1 MKVPFYQDSI
11 GGMCGVFS
19 IINAY
24 RIVKNAR
31 FDEVEILYREIVEY
45 LSKKRMLKDI
55 LLDGMLH
62 KDMTMLLHNVVGDRF
77 TEMTSNGKWAGY
89 SLSSWWKYSKEFL
102 SQDNSAIILA
112 IGGKYW
118 HYSTIEKISDKQMY
132 LQDSY
137 GLLRIRKTSCRFP
150 DYKYEDRI
158 VIFPSQC
165 WLIKG

>member
-1 MKVPFYQDSI
+1 
-11 GGMCGVFS
+11 
-19 IINAY
+19 
-24 RIVKNAR
+24 VKNKL
-31 FDEVEILYREIVEY
+31 FILVVVFTMFLITSCSTQEI
-45 LSKKRMLKDI
+45 KRN
-55 LLDGMLH
+55 DG
-62 KDMTMLLHNVVGDRF
+62 
-77 TEMTSNGKWAGY
+77 
-89 SLSSWWKYSKEFL
+89 SWWKYSKEFL
-102 SQDNSAIILA
+102 NQDNSAIILA

-132 LQDSY
+132 LQDSD